1 MEITFTVVVVLL
13 TFTMSISRTDGI
25 CVHKWKNGRFVS
37 EGFCED
43 PDEEEIV
50 SHLKLRAASAKRR
63 DKGSYCDKLFQR
75 DAKIW
80 NGTGGV
86 FEGDDIFGKKDV
98 YCDQTTDGGGWLVFQ
113 RRMNGLVNFYRDWND
128 YVNGFGETPSEHWLG
143 LETLHQLTSSN
154 SYELL
159 IDMEDWEGNKRYAR
173 YSNFRVANAASYYTL
188 YVSGYSGNA
197 GDSFCRHNGSNF
209 TTKDRDYDDHVGN
222 CAVLYKGAWWYSA
235 CHSSNLNGHYFVGGN
250 HDSYA
255 DGVEW
260 SAWKGHYYSLKFTEM
275 KIRIKI

>member
-13 TFTMSISRTDGI
+13 TFTMSINRTDGI

-37 EGFCED
+37 EGFCEN
-43 PDEEEIV
+43 PDEEEIIT
-50 SHLKLRAASAKRR
+50 HLKLRAASAKRR

-80 NGTGGV
+80 NETGGV

-98 YCDQTTDGGGWLVFQ
+98 YCDQTTDGGGWLVC
-113 RRMNGLVNFYRDWND
+113 
-128 YVNGFGETPSEHWLG
+128 
-143 LETLHQLTSSN
+143 LEILHQLTSSN

-159 IDMEDWEGNKRYAR
+159 INMKDWEGNKRYAR
-173 YSNFRVANAASYYTL
+173 YSNFQVGNAASHYIL

-197 GDSFCRHNGSNF
+197 GDSFSSHNGFYFS
-209 TTKDRDYDDHVGN
+209 TKDRDNDNSGVN
-222 CAVLYKGAWWYSA
+222 CAMLYKGAWWYRS
-235 CHSSNLNGHYFVGGN
+235 CHSSNLNGHYFIGGN

-255 DGVEW
+255 DGIEW
-260 SAWKGHYYSLKFTEM
+260 ETWKGFYYSLKFTEM
-275 KIRIKI
+275 KIRIKL